1 MGLCPGHSKGNLTG
15 ARGLGGREGGRE
27 GVHVTEI
34 VLNSSANYRNRAPP
48 FIPSKFATSEHGQ
61 L

>member
-15 ARGLGGREGGRE
+15 ARGLGGGGGGDARYR
-27 GVHVTEI
+27 
-34 VLNSSANYRNRAPP
+34 NSSKLSSRR
-48 FIPSKFATSEHGQ
+48 IVEIGHRLLSLPSFATSEQ